1 MKSSP
6 KRGNLTQTR
15 NFIRSVGTEQSNIF
29 IHQPKKK
36 LDGMGI
42 FLHLK
47 NFLPDENSE
56 DGTQYSVLSEFLR
69 IQKER

>member
-1 MKSSP
+1 MKSSS

-15 NFIRSVGTEQSNIF
+15 NFIRSVDTRQSNIST
-29 IHQPKKK
+29 HQPKKK

-42 FLHLK
+42 FMHLK